1 MGKKTIYSVEELK
14 KIGYRIAKIRTELC
28 AENNTLFAEKLNI
41 AKQTASNICNGER
54 SIGKKTIEKILD
66 VFPQVN
72 RAWLILGEGDMLK
85 SDGNSQTITG
95 NNNHHNSNSN
105 IDSRLL
111 KMLEDSQQE
120 RLKLLTII
128 ENLTNR

>member
-1 MGKKTIYSVEELK
+1 MKKVENNNHSVDFQRIKDIKKFLKINTNTELSQILGLKSSQIFTDIKNGRCGISPSLAK
-14 KIGYRIAKIRTELC
+14 KICDLYP
-28 AENNTLFAEKLNI
+28 NI
-41 AKQTASNICNGER
+41 SYEWIMTGNG
-54 SIGKKTIEKILD
+54 TITS
-66 VFPQVN
+66 
-72 RAWLILGEGDMLK
+72 GD
-85 SDGNSQTITG
+85 NSQTITG

-128 ENLTNR
+128 ENLTNK